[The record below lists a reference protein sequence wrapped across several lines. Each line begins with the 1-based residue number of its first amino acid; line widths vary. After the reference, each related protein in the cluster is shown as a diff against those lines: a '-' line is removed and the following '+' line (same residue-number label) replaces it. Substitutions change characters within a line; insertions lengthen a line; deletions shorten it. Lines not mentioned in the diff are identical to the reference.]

1 MSTERPQLP
10 WQKVASDMF
19 EWRKNSYLLIV
30 DYYSRWIEIAKQS
43 SQTSEC
49 VIEHMSSIFA
59 RHGIPEEL
67 TSDNGSQ
74 YTSEAFAKFACIFG
88 FRHITSS
95 PRFPQANGEAER
107 AVQTIKSL
115 LNKSTNP
122 YLALLE
128 YRATPLQ
135 NGFSPSELLMSSR
148 LRTTLPL
155 VRKQRVPK
163 VVDFQVLAEK
173 EQHLKDRQC
182 ANLNHREL
190 TPLQPGDGV
199 WITDRETTGQ
209 VQEEVGP
216 RSVTVQTPDSVFRRN
231 RRHLV
236 QLSEPVQESVELD
249 HGTSQVEKTI
259 QPTEELV
266 LHRSYRTRSQ
276 TGSIPKPP
284 ERLDPSWN

>member
-1 MSTERPQLP
+1 M
-10 WQKVASDMF
+10 
-19 EWRKNSYLLIV
+19 
-30 DYYSRWIEIAKQS
+30 
-43 SQTSEC
+43 
-49 VIEHMSSIFA
+49 
-59 RHGIPEEL
+59 
-67 TSDNGSQ
+67 
-74 YTSEAFAKFACIFG
+74 
-88 FRHITSS
+88 
-95 PRFPQANGEAER
+95 
-107 AVQTIKSL
+107 
-115 LNKSTNP
+115 
-122 YLALLE
+122 
-128 YRATPLQ
+128 
-135 NGFSPSELLMSSR
+135 
-148 LRTTLPL
+148 
-155 VRKQRVPK
+155 PK
-163 VVDFQVLAEK
+163 VVDFQVLVEK

-182 ANLNHREL
+182 TNFNHHHGVREL

-216 RSVTVQTPDSVFRRN
+216 RSVTVQTPDGVFRRN

-259 QPTEELV
+259 QPAEELV